1 MIDLALISIILVII
15 GLLCMPIYS
24 SYVMEWRIKKYAK
37 KFKLEEVTNAII
49 KVMESLQDAG
59 LIEGE
64 KDQSYNN

>member
-1 MIDLALISIILVII
+1 MDLALISVILVII

-37 KFKLEEVTNAII
+37 KFKLEQVADAII

-59 LIEGE
+59 FIEGE
-64 KDQSYNN
+64 KDE